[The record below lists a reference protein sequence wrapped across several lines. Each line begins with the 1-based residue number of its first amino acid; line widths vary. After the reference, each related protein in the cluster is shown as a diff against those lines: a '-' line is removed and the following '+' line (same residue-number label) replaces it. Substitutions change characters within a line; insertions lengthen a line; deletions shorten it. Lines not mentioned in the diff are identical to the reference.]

1 MSKTALTLS
10 ALLRATANAYPK
22 NPAIVHDGEII
33 NYQEFDDRVDKLS
46 AYLVE
51 QGIKHK
57 ESVAYLFFN
66 QWETLAI
73 YHAITRIGAIGVAIN
88 HRLTPVEMQYQI
100 DETRSKILLY
110 DESLKEIAGTL
121 TELCAT
127 LEHFVGSDGDVTND
141 LANETITNIIEKP
154 LPDNTWAESDI
165 NEDDDS
171 GIWFTSGTTGKPKG
185 AIVQHASSVWS
196 ATSTALSLGINN
208 KTRLLSAAP
217 LFHRGAMEDMHLAV
231 TLTGGVH
238 YMVHKFNPL
247 DVLERIQR
255 DKITHAFIVPT
266 MARMM
271 LDVPNA
277 DQFDLSSL
285 QCWMSAS
292 APLREDLASEI
303 RQVFKLAPQVL
314 TNCYGITESLLNAT
328 CLGDAL
334 IASPTRVG
342 LPPPGM
348 SVRVITAD
356 KSFILDD
363 TPGELVTHGPTTL
376 RTYLNNQEA
385 FEDVTF
391 EADGKLWYQTG
402 DIGFRDAEG
411 YVHLLDRSKDMI
423 ISGGENIY
431 CVEVESAIAAHPEVN
446 EIAVVGM
453 PDKKW
458 GEKVV
463 AVVVRKKGAL
473 ISEQGILLQCQ
484 NLANFKHPR
493 EIYFVEQLPKNS
505 FGKVQK
511 KEIKDLL
518 DK

>member
-1 MSKTALTLS
+1 M
-10 ALLRATANAYPK
+10 
-22 NPAIVHDGEII
+22 
-33 NYQEFDDRVDKLS
+33 DKLS

-154 LPDNTWAESDI
+154 LPDITWAESDI

-363 TPGELVTHGPTTL
+363 
-376 RTYLNNQEA
+376 
-385 FEDVTF
+385 
-391 EADGKLWYQTG
+391 
-402 DIGFRDAEG
+402 
-411 YVHLLDRSKDMI
+411 LLDRSKDMI

-431 CVEVESAIAAHPEVN
+431 CVEVESAIAAHPEIN

-473 ISEQGILLQCQ
+473 ISEQGILLQCH

>member
-1 MSKTALTLS
+1 
-10 ALLRATANAYPK
+10 
-22 NPAIVHDGEII
+22 
-33 NYQEFDDRVDKLS
+33 
-46 AYLVE
+46 
-51 QGIKHK
+51 
-57 ESVAYLFFN
+57 
-66 QWETLAI
+66 
-73 YHAITRIGAIGVAIN
+73 
-88 HRLTPVEMQYQI
+88 
-100 DETRSKILLY
+100 
-110 DESLKEIAGTL
+110 
-121 TELCAT
+121 
-127 LEHFVGSDGDVTND
+127 
-141 LANETITNIIEKP
+141 
-154 LPDNTWAESDI
+154 
-165 NEDDDS
+165 
-171 GIWFTSGTTGKPKG
+171 
-185 AIVQHASSVWS
+185 
-196 ATSTALSLGINN
+196 
-208 KTRLLSAAP
+208 
-217 LFHRGAMEDMHLAV
+217 MEDMHLAV

-363 TPGELVTHGPTTL
+363 
-376 RTYLNNQEA
+376 
-385 FEDVTF
+385 
-391 EADGKLWYQTG
+391 
-402 DIGFRDAEG
+402 
-411 YVHLLDRSKDMI
+411 HLLDRSKDMI

-431 CVEVESAIAAHPEVN
+431 CVEVESAIAAHPEIN

-473 ISEQGILLQCQ
+473 ISEQGILLQCH